1 MDFVL
6 RLEPVSGSGPVVDTK
21 WISGTCLLSCRG
33 AVLEAEDSSPGSVH
47 TSRMSISVSECETL
61 VGECV
66 LPCTHLLPNPARP
79 VRGSTYL
86 VDRNSMY
93 LGAKRDGWR
102 GVARPAGLL
111 AWYALRDS
119 LQRSCPGGHASA
131 DAIPFGT
138 RSITSAHWSAWR
150 RSLGFLVVR
159 PRRCSRRKDSLCEV
173 TAAPPAKP
181 EPTVTIGLPVFNG
194 EPFIAEAIRSIQAQT
209 FSSFILLIS
218 DNASSDS
225 TAQIC
230 EEFARLDERVEYHR
244 QDQNVGA
251 VANYN
256 YVLGEARTPYFKWA
270 AADDVLDPTF
280 LDRCVSTLEEDRG
293 LISCCSK
300 VARID
305 EESLWP
311 GCESDNLRRSAL
323 DASTRFVDT
332 ICKPHSCFSL
342 SGVYRTDVLRRTLL
356 LGNHVGADR
365 TLLAELALH
374 GPSFELDRYLLFRR
388 IHPASFSSGRTLSF
402 KEHTRWWAAD
412 SDLQSNGHLDFSR
425 GRAEVYRELIR
436 RSPLDA
442 RETRACMRKIDHRY
456 RFLVARRWV
465 ARRTSWPIKRGIRRA
480 LDGRGPSS

>member
-1 MDFVL
+1 M
-6 RLEPVSGSGPVVDTK
+6 
-21 WISGTCLLSCRG
+21 
-33 AVLEAEDSSPGSVH
+33 
-47 TSRMSISVSECETL
+47 
-61 VGECV
+61 
-66 LPCTHLLPNPARP
+66 
-79 VRGSTYL
+79 
-86 VDRNSMY
+86 
-93 LGAKRDGWR
+93 
-102 GVARPAGLL
+102 
-111 AWYALRDS
+111 
-119 LQRSCPGGHASA
+119 
-131 DAIPFGT
+131 
-138 RSITSAHWSAWR
+138 
-150 RSLGFLVVR
+150 
-159 PRRCSRRKDSLCEV
+159 
-173 TAAPPAKP
+173 TATVKP

-194 EPFIAEAIRSIQAQT
+194 ERFIAEAIRSIQAQT

-305 EESLWP
+305 EESRSGRVASPTTFGGPLSMQVR
-311 GCESDNLRRSAL
+311 GSSTRSANR
-323 DASTRFVDT
+323 TRAF
-332 ICKPHSCFSL
+332 PLF
-342 SGVYRTDVLRRTLL
+342 GVYRTDVLRRTLL

-388 IHPASFSSGRTLSF
+388 IHPASFSSGLGTLSF

-412 SDLQSNGHLDFSR
+412 SDLQSNGTPTSQGAGPR
-425 GRAEVYRELIR
+425 SIGSTSSIASR
-436 RSPLDA
+436 RSRDA
-442 RETRACMRKIDHRY
+442 SLHEEDRSSLSLSRRSKMGRSSDLMAHQAWNPKSVGWAWS
-456 RFLVARRWV
+456 FLLIVDSELTTISLRLV
-465 ARRTSWPIKRGIRRA
+465 
-480 LDGRGPSS
+480 GRH